1 VSLTNFLSQRTDATC
16 EAASRIASQVIQSTR
31 RAYIAGN
38 QCVRTL
44 DRKRKFKLGL
54 VLALWPVLFA
64 IVAPAAYSDRLPIAI
79 FCITAIL
86 SEAAAALLFFLTYRR
101 PIDRPEDRLTSWSVI
116 GAAAAG
122 LCMVAFLIAT
132 VVNVIQV
139 G

>member
-1 VSLTNFLSQRTDATC
+1 M
-16 EAASRIASQVIQSTR
+16 
-31 RAYIAGN
+31 
-38 QCVRTL
+38 RTL

>member
-1 VSLTNFLSQRTDATC
+1 MSLTNFLSKCTDATC
-16 EAASRIASQVIQSTR
+16 EAANRIAPQVIQNIR

-38 QCVRTL
+38 QYMHTL
-44 DRKRKFKLGL
+44 DRRRKFKLGL

-64 IVAPAAYSDRLPIAI
+64 VVAPAAYSNRLPVAI
-79 FCITAIL
+79 FCIAAIL

-122 LCMVAFLIAT
+122 LCMLVFLIAT
-132 VVNVIQV
+132 VVNVLQA